1 MSIVAGNGEGS
12 SNDPKVEVES
22 GVEASIA
29 LEVSSVTN
37 PAHVELDSLKA
48 WLVVFGCCGAMT
60 TTFGLTTSFGVFQEY
75 YGRVLLSDQS
85 ASSIAWIGG
94 LQYCLLFF
102 LGLPIGSLNEKGY
115 TRQLVWSGS
124 IIIVCCQVGISFCS
138 TYHQLLIVQGLL
150 FGIGSGC
157 VFTPACAVVQPWFDK
172 KRNLAMGILA
182 TGSAIGGVIF
192 SLAASNLLPQ
202 IGFAWTA
209 RVLALLSL
217 IVLIIAS
224 LFVRQYPGLPE
235 NRSTS
240 MIGAVT
246 QLKKPA
252 FSTYILGVF
261 LASASVYAPVNY
273 AQEYGQHLELPKGAT
288 QYLVTIINGTSI
300 IGRIGGGQLA
310 DHFGSIQTETVG
322 VFICGTMCFFWTK
335 CTSSASLIAYA
346 ALYGVA
352 QGVYVALLPA
362 GAAAIIPSADLGRS
376 IGVMFSILSIAMLIS
391 QPVFG
396 LLIRDTSGPAAYSHA
411 AIFGGSVLMLSA
423 LSLLISI
430 LLRPRTRNMKLEA

>member
-224 LFVRQYPGLPE
+224 LVGWFRVPLWGKIFQTEAL
-235 NRSTS
+235 
-240 MIGAVT
+240 
-246 QLKKPA
+246 QFLKKPA

-310 DHFGSIQTETVG
+310 DQ
-322 VFICGTMCFFWTK
+322 
-335 CTSSASLIAYA
+335 
-346 ALYGVA
+346 
-352 QGVYVALLPA
+352 
-362 GAAAIIPSADLGRS
+362 
-376 IGVMFSILSIAMLIS
+376 
-391 QPVFG
+391 
-396 LLIRDTSGPAAYSHA
+396 
-411 AIFGGSVLMLSA
+411 
-423 LSLLISI
+423 
-430 LLRPRTRNMKLEA
+430 